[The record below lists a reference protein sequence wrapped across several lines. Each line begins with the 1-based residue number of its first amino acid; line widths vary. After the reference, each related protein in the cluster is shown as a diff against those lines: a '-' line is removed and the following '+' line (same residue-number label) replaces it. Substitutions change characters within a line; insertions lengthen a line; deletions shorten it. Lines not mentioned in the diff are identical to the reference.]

1 MRQVGTNRRKK
12 RNDLNM
18 ARAKIFK
25 CLGDPLRLNILYCL
39 KDGEKCVTEM
49 IPLLKTVQPL
59 ISRHLK
65 ILKNCGLVSFRR
77 ERNRKPYR
85 VVDNRIF
92 EIIDMVGVDL
102 VNSLSKIAEE
112 EFS

>member
-1 MRQVGTNRRKK
+1 MKQVSTNARKK

-25 CLGDPLRLNILYCL
+25 CLGDPLRLNIICCL
-39 KDGEKCVTEM
+39 KDGEKCVSDM

-65 ILKNCGLVSFRR
+65 ILRSCGLVSFRR
-77 ERNRKPYR
+77 DKNRKPYR
-85 VVDNRIF
+85 VVDKRIF
-92 EIIDMVGVDL
+92 DIIDMVGTDL

>member
-1 MRQVGTNRRKK
+1 MSQVGTNTRKK

-25 CLGDPLRLNILYCL
+25 CLADPLRLNILYSL
-39 KDGEKCVTEM
+39 KESEKCVSEM

-65 ILKNCGLVSFRR
+65 ILRSCGLVSFRR
-77 ERNRKPYR
+77 EGNRKPYR
-85 VVDNRIF
+85 MTDKRVF
-92 EIIDMVGVDL
+92 EIINMVGADL
-102 VNSLSKIAEE
+102 VNSLSKSAEE